1 MRRRNTRPL
10 EPDRGGTSAK
20 DRADGKGEGPGSSL
34 TTDAKLCDSEK
45 VPYLT
50 VKFDAPLF
58 GVWSPVGK
66 NAPFICIE
74 PWYGRCDSVRFDGSF
89 EEREWGSELLPNT
102 SFQTAYTVS
111 V

>member
-1 MRRRNTRPL
+1 MGIPL
-10 EPDRGGTSAK
+10 EEGGYLPVTEELFADDALIMEDRQT
-20 DRADGKGEGPGSSL
+20 GEVSL
-34 TTDAKLCDSEK
+34 CGEDK

-74 PWYGRCDSVRFDGSF
+74 PWYGRCDSVHFNGSL
-89 EEREWGSELLPNT
+89 EEREWGSELLPNA